1 LCDDLKQK
9 ILFVPSNQTS
19 IIDCILINEKYAKA
33 SPLVPTKSS
42 STDNYGMLML
52 MKVIKSKYL
61 LLASYENGDLA
72 LFDLKEWKELSRLS
86 IFKGNPL
93 LSFDYSVD
101 KNIGVA
107 GCSELDLQ
115 QFSINENKNLCLVN
129 EKIELKNAGLNCI
142 KIRSNDSKIFASA
155 GWDSRIRIYGL
166 KKAKL
171 LCVLDFH
178 NENVNTLDF
187 SKETLVCGSNDGLI
201 SFWNLYN
208 D

>member
-1 LCDDLKQK
+1 MK
-9 ILFVPSNQTS
+9 TS
-19 IIDCILINEKYAKA
+19 
-33 SPLVPTKSS
+33 SLVPIKS

-52 MKVIKSKYL
+52 MKVLESNNL
-61 LLASYENGDLA
+61 LLCSYENGDLA
-72 LFDLKEWKELSRLS
+72 LFDLKEFRELSRLS
-86 IFKGNPL
+86 MFKGNPL
-93 LSFDYSVD
+93 LAFDYSID

-115 QFSINENKNLCLVN
+115 KFSIYENSILSLVN
-129 EKIELKNAGLNCI
+129 AKVELKNAGLNCI
-142 KIRSNDSKIFASA
+142 KIRSSDSKIFACA

-187 SKETLVCGSNDGLI
+187 LKDTLVCGSNDGLI
-201 SFWNLYN
+201 SFWNIYN
-208 D
+208 S